1 MNMITRNYYPVS
13 GQPTQGINPQADNSP
28 PPQVTSGNGSK
39 LVDFAP
45 PQQATGLQSSFN
57 GLGSRAQTPAT
68 NAASGATENP
78 VELLLNKL
86 VEAIR
91 TILRICFP
99 DHKGISRTARHRH
112 LRRLNG
118 NRRRPP
124 FSLHQPLFRVAV
136 IVRQHRKAVRGEKR
150 LSDRQTGLAAKERHS
165 SAV

>member
-91 TILRICFP
+91 TILKDLFSRSQGHQQDGSTPAPAPSEREQAP
-99 DHKGISRTARHRH
+99 D
-112 LRRLNG
+112 
-118 NRRRPP
+118 
-124 FSLHQPLFRVAV
+124 
-136 IVRQHRKAVRGEKR
+136 RKSV
-150 LSDRQTGLAAKERHS
+150 
-165 SAV
+165 V